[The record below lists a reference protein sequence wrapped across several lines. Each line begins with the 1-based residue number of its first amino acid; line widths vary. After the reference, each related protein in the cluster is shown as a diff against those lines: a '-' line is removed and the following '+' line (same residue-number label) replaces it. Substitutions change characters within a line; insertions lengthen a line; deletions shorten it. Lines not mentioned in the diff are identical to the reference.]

1 MINLEIP
8 KKFKPL
14 ASQANQVATEVFR
27 PISRK
32 YDAAEHAYP
41 KELDML
47 ASLIDGMNE
56 GSDIGGAGAA
66 GVRREANGDDDGE
79 NRNGSNLST
88 VLGIIELCWG
98 DVGLLLSM
106 PRQGLGNSAIASV
119 ATEEQLEHYGGKWAA
134 MAITEPE
141 AGSDSAAIR
150 TTAELDGDEYV
161 LNGEKIF
168 VTSGDRADLIVVW
181 ATLDRSKGRAAIKS
195 FIVERDNPG
204 LKLDRL
210 EHKLGI
216 RASDTANFTLQD
228 CRVPKE
234 ALLGDPEVDGKKGFA
249 GAMQTFDNT
258 RPLVAAMAVGV
269 ARAALEETRER
280 LAEAGRRGR
289 LRHPRPL
296 PARRRGAL
304 PGDGGRL
311 RGGLAADPAGRL
323 DGRQRQAQLAAGLDG
338 QGQGRP
344 HLRRRRP
351 RLRRAL
357 RQRRLRRERAA
368 REVGP
373 RREDPRH
380 LRGDP
385 ADPAADRRPPAARQE
400 LAANCGNRRGSG
412 CPSPETVAAG
422 AARLSVRRGTTR
434 QATRSPEGIGRG
446 PPPIFVRQTA
456 GREPDRGLDG
466 ASPASRLGIVAVDAR
481 GRTGGT
487 GTSAN

>member
-14 ASQANQVATEVFR
+14 ASQANQVAQEVFR

-32 YDAAEHAYP
+32 YDEAEHAYP

-66 GVRREANGDDDGE
+66 GVRREKSDDGE

-119 ATEEQLEHYGGKWAA
+119 ATEEQLERYGGKWAA

-150 TTAELDGDEYV
+150 TTAVLDGDEYV

-168 VTSGDRADLIVVW
+168 VTSGDRAELIVVW
-181 ATLDRSKGRAAIKS
+181 ATLDRAKGRAAIKS

-234 ALLGDPEVDGKKGFA
+234 ALLGNPDVAAEKGFA

-258 RPLVAAMAVGV
+258 RPLVAGMACGV
-269 ARAALEETRER
+269 ARASL
-280 LAEAGRRGR
+280 
-289 LRHPRPL
+289 
-296 PARRRGAL
+296 
-304 PGDGGRL
+304 
-311 RGGLAADPAGRL
+311 
-323 DGRQRQAQLAAGLDG
+323 
-338 QGQGRP
+338 
-344 HLRRRRP
+344 
-351 RLRRAL
+351 
-357 RQRRLRRERAA
+357 
-368 REVGP
+368 
-373 RREDPRH
+373 
-380 LRGDP
+380 
-385 ADPAADRRPPAARQE
+385 
-400 LAANCGNRRGSG
+400 
-412 CPSPETVAAG
+412 
-422 AARLSVRRGTTR
+422 
-434 QATRSPEGIGRG
+434 
-446 PPPIFVRQTA
+446 
-456 GREPDRGLDG
+456 
-466 ASPASRLGIVAVDAR
+466 
-481 GRTGGT
+481 
-487 GTSAN
+487 

>member
-14 ASQANQVATEVFR
+14 VGQANQVATEVFR

-32 YDAAEHAYP
+32 YDEAEHTYP

-66 GVRREANGDDDGE
+66 GVRRETNGDDSE

-119 ATEEQLEHYGGKWAA
+119 ATEEQLERYGGRWAA

-181 ATLDRSKGRAAIKS
+181 ASLDRSKGRAAIKS

-216 RASDTANFTLQD
+216 RASDTANFILQD

-234 ALLGDPEVDGKKGFA
+234 ALLGSPEIDTKRGF
-249 GAMQTFDNT
+249 GGVMQTFDNT
-258 RPLVAAMAVGV
+258 RPLVGAMAVGV
-269 ARAALEETRER
+269 TRAALEETHR
-280 LAEAGRRGR
+280 LLTEAGVEIDDDA
-289 LRHPRPL
+289 
-296 PARRRGAL
+296 PAYSQS
-304 PGDGGRL
+304 
-311 RGGLAADPAGRL
+311 AA
-323 DGRQRQAQLAAGLDG
+323 
-338 QGQGRP
+338 
-344 HLRRRRP
+344 
-351 RLRRAL
+351 
-357 RQRRLRRERAA
+357 AA
-368 REVGP
+368 RFLEM
-373 RREDPRH
+373 E
-380 LRGDP
+380 
-385 ADPAADRRPPAARQE
+385 ADYE
-400 LAANCGNRRGSG
+400 
-412 CPSPETVAAG
+412 
-422 AARLSVRRGTTR
+422 AARLLTL
-434 QATRSPEGIGRG
+434 QAAWMADNGKPNSL
-446 PPPIFVRQTA
+446 QASMAKAKA
-456 GREPDRGLDG
+456 GRTCVEVTLGCVELCGSVGYGENELLEKWARDSKILDLFEG
-466 ASPASRLGIVAVDAR
+466 TQQIQLLIVAR
-481 GRTGGT
+481 QLLGK
-487 GTSAN
+487 TSAELR